1 MSEWIAKITESAMLG
16 LCKALAT
23 PGVLLGLV
31 RAWRQ
36 ANEPE
41 QVIASKPTKDDDN
54 FLRSAQKDG
63 WVNIPVVDKRVQQ
76 LK

>member
-31 RAWRQ
+31 RAWRL
-36 ANEPE
+36 ANED
-41 QVIASKPTKDDDN
+41 QQITASKPTQDDEN
-54 FLRSAQKDG
+54 FLRSAQVDG
-63 WVNIPVVDKRVQQ
+63 WSAPVAKP
-76 LK
+76 